1 MDRYTYT
8 IVLTPEAGAY
18 AVSVPA
24 LPGCV
29 TVGTTVEDAL
39 AMAAEAI
46 TLWVEDLSDAGESI
60 PLETEPPRTAI
71 VTVEAR
77 TPAVR

>member
-1 MDRYTYT
+1 MDHFTYS
-8 IVLTPEAGAY
+8 IVLTPEAGSY

-29 TVGTTVEDAL
+29 TVGATVEDAL

-46 TLWVEDLSDAGESI
+46 ALWVEDLADAGEPI

-71 VTVEAR
+71 VTVDAR
-77 TPAVR
+77 TPAPR

>member
-1 MDRYTYT
+1 MGRYTYT
-8 IVLTPEAGAY
+8 IVLTPEAGSY

-29 TVGTTVEDAL
+29 TVGATVEKAM
-39 AMAAEAI
+39 AMAADAI
-46 TLWVEDLSDAGESI
+46 ALWLEDLAETGEPI

-71 VTVEAR
+71 VTVGVRA
-77 TPAVR
+77 PALS